1 MQLKPRHSPSYSFKC
16 ISREKWKDQGKVART
31 EQEAFKKTMLDPFP
45 HFIHESNNKWV
56 KKKENIKYSQE
67 QGTKYIQTKSS
78 QPNKRNKRS

>member
-1 MQLKPRHSPSYSFKC
+1 M
-16 ISREKWKDQGKVART
+16 GK
-31 EQEAFKKTMLDPFP
+31 
-45 HFIHESNNKWV
+45 